1 MDKNMVIK
9 EPPVNNVSLL
19 VDKKL
24 DFFKDIIQKTVL
36 HVYKNKLLNILGI
49 NDVNTCIENLD
60 TISKKINQ
68 LTANNNISQ
77 ENVINE
83 LQVIN
88 NELSGLLKIY
98 GTSSL
103 EDMLS
108 VCFGNST
115 KISNLSYLINTFIR
129 LVTKLS

>member
-77 ENVINE
+77 ENVRNE
-83 LQVIN
+83 
-88 NELSGLLKIY
+88 
-98 GTSSL
+98 
-103 EDMLS
+103 
-108 VCFGNST
+108 
-115 KISNLSYLINTFIR
+115 
-129 LVTKLS
+129 